1 MQKIKPKHF
10 ATQKMDSPMMND
22 FMSFISSY
30 NSLLMQMYIPL
41 FAITTYIC
49 FRKWRQNYHENVLMN
64 ACILSFYTSLFLF
77 FSIPPLVFFYKTI
90 QEPIL
95 RLTNMRCWLLHL
107 CWSGFLKAIIMNTP
121 KKQPFF
127 ACWDYLGSHFL
138 GNFLLWWH
146 LAC

>member
-10 ATQKMDSPMMND
+10 ATQKMDCPMMND

-77 FSIPPLVFFYKTI
+77 FSIPPLCFLQDDSGAYFTLNQYALLVVALMLVWFFKGYYH
-90 QEPIL
+90 E
-95 RLTNMRCWLLHL
+95 H
-107 CWSGFLKAIIMNTP
+107 P
-121 KKQPFF
+121 KK
-127 ACWDYLGSHFL
+127 AALLRVLGLL
-138 GNFLLWWH
+138 GLTLLG
-146 LAC
+146 